1 MSRVYSQLFRNDPKL
16 EAAAISDPA
25 HVLPN
30 TAGLHVGKIQ
40 VALLLDGA
48 VIDGGELQRL
58 VYGPSTARAVL
69 AYKQKRNI
77 INRSYQTQADNIV
90 GKMTIAAL
98 DREMLGKEPLSSP
111 ARIIPLFPI
120 QRLPVLSAAR
130 PSSAPLVAF
139 KIGADLGFQGRP
151 RIDPIGPPIL
161 SLSMELPVGGIG
173 RFQVIN
179 GVGELVSSDNDAI
192 ARVFDP
198 TEPLAH
204 GGTMRITKD
213 PQQFSV
219 IAGAPGTAFIQTTDK
234 SRTGFRNLFNTLRV
248 DVHARLPARE
258 VTIAFHFLGG
268 PAAVATKR
276 DKNSIASAMATM
288 NDIYGNQAKITFRI
302 VGTGGS
308 PIVVPEFANRTQAL
322 FSRC

>member
-1 MSRVYSQLFRNDPKL
+1 
-16 EAAAISDPA
+16 
-25 HVLPN
+25 
-30 TAGLHVGKIQ
+30 
-40 VALLLDGA
+40 
-48 VIDGGELQRL
+48 
-58 VYGPSTARAVL
+58 
-69 AYKQKRNI
+69 
-77 INRSYQTQADNIV
+77 
-90 GKMTIAAL
+90 
-98 DREMLGKEPLSSP
+98 
-111 ARIIPLFPI
+111 
-120 QRLPVLSAAR
+120 
-130 PSSAPLVAF
+130 
-139 KIGADLGFQGRP
+139 
-151 RIDPIGPPIL
+151 
-161 SLSMELPVGGIG
+161 MELPVGGIG